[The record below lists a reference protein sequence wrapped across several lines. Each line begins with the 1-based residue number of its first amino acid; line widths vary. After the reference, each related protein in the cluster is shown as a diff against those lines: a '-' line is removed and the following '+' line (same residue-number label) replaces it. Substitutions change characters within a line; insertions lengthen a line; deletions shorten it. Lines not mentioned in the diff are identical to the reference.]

1 MCHAADG
8 SGTLPGAPDFST
20 AEFQSELRSQS
31 GELLCVVAE
40 GRGTMP
46 GWKETLTLEQMWQ
59 VLTFLASL
67 GK

>member
-1 MCHAADG
+1 MCHATDG
-8 SGTLPGAPDFST
+8 SGALPGAPDFGT

-46 GWKETLTLEQMWQ
+46 GWKETLTLEQIWQ